1 MRIVVAPDSFKEC
14 LSGPEVGK
22 SISDGLSAHIPE
34 AHIDILPMADG
45 GEGTVEALVY
55 AANGRTVEVE
65 AEDPF
70 GKKIMS
76 GYGVLGDNQTVIIEM
91 AKVAGMQVISQRDPM
106 TASTYGVGE
115 LMNHAISNGYRK
127 IIVGLGGSATN
138 DGGQGMLQALG
149 GKFFDI
155 SGNPVPLGG
164 GYVNKIS
171 KIDLSDIIPEVYQ
184 SKIIIA
190 SDVKNQLCG
199 KDGATYVF
207 GPQKGMPEHKLAEV
221 DQGISHFAN
230 LIENEIGKKIRDIPG
245 SGAAGGLGFGL
256 LALNAEI
263 QSGAAI
269 VAEAMKLDE
278 YIKHADWVIT
288 GEGKSDF
295 QSVYGKVPVHVAKI
309 AQNHG
314 VKTILISGALGA
326 NYQQLYQ
333 YFTSCHSISNRP
345 MSLSESIEN
354 AKQLLYETAYNVA
367 RLIQLDKR

>member
-14 LSGPEVGK
+14 LSGPEAGR
-22 SISDGLSAHIPE
+22 SISDGIAAYIP
-34 AHIDILPMADG
+34 AAQIDILPMADG

-55 AANGRTVEVE
+55 ATNGKIVEVE

-70 GKKIMS
+70 GKMIMS

-91 AKVAGMQVISQRDPM
+91 AKAAGLQVISQREPM

-115 LMNHAISNGYRK
+115 LMKHALSDGYRK
-127 IIVGLGGSATN
+127 IIIGLGGSATN

-149 GKFFDI
+149 GKFFDNN
-155 SGNPVPLGG
+155 GNPVPLGG
-164 GYVNKIS
+164 GYLNKIS
-171 KIDLSDIIPEVYQ
+171 KVDLSGIIPEVYQ
-184 SKIIIA
+184 SEIIIA

-207 GPQKGMPEHKLAEV
+207 GPQKGVPENRLAEI
-221 DQGISHFAN
+221 DQGLSHFAD
-230 LIENEIGKKIRDIPG
+230 LIENETGKKIRNVPG

-263 QSGAAI
+263 QSGATI

-278 YIKHADWVIT
+278 YIKQADWVIT

-295 QSVYGKVPVHVAKI
+295 QTAYGKVPVHVANI
-309 AQNHG
+309 AKEHG
-314 VKTILISGALGA
+314 VKSILISGALGT
-326 NYQQLYQ
+326 NYQQLYP
-333 YFTSCHSISNRP
+333 YFTSCHSIANRP
-345 MSLSESIEN
+345 MSLEHSMEN
-354 AKQLLYETAYNVA
+354 AKQLLYEASYNVA
-367 RLIQLDKR
+367 RLIQLVK